1 MNKYISLAVVLST
14 ALGVGACSNA
24 ANTNVVVQTSNAA
37 NTNTAANTVANTTAS
52 SPAPAAVAAGS
63 PSEVYKTAHYA
74 RQKKDIE
81 TLKKVFSK
89 DILEFFTEIGKE
101 DKKSLDDMLR
111 EMCEDPIPGEPEIRN
126 EKITGDK
133 ATLEYKEDGEWKT
146 VDFVQEDGTWKMTI
160 PKGEAGPDGG
170 KDKDKDKDK
179 ETKDKK

>member
-1 MNKYISLAVVLST
+1 VNKYISLTVVLST
-14 ALGVGACSNA
+14 ALGVGACSKP
-24 ANTNVVVQTSNAA
+24 ANTNVVVQTGNSM
-37 NTNTAANTVANTTAS
+37 NTNTANTADSTTAA
-52 SPAPAAVAAGS
+52 SPAPAAVVAGS

-81 TLKKVFSK
+81 TLKKIFSK

-146 VDFVQEDGTWKMTI
+146 VDFVKEDGSWKMTI

-170 KDKDKDKDK
+170 KDKDKDK

>member
-1 MNKYISLAVVLST
+1 VNKYISLTVVLST
-14 ALGVGACSNA
+14 ALGVGACSTG

-37 NTNTAANTVANTTAS
+37 NTNTVVNTAVNTAAA
-52 SPAPAAVAAGS
+52 SPAPVAVVAGS

-81 TLKKVFSK
+81 TLKKIFSK
-89 DILEFFTEIGKE
+89 DILEFFTEVGKE

-146 VDFVQEDGTWKMTI
+146 VDFVKEDGSWKMTI

-170 KDKDKDKDK
+170 KDKDKDK
-179 ETKDKK
+179 ETKEKK